1 MILIFYAF
9 SRELGRLKRRL
20 KERAPLAEP
29 ELRGFESRAAGR
41 RIVFVATGIGTERAA
56 QAARIALERFSA
68 PELVIGTGVVGALSA
83 GLSPGDIVLAERIV
97 SAPAAEGMRSEPAF
111 EVAGDALR
119 HCESVLR
126 EAGLDFARGGLL
138 TSRRVLA
145 NAYAKR
151 RAKEESG
158 AIAVDMESAA
168 LASEAARRGLKF
180 AVVRTVMD
188 ALEDE
193 VFGAE
198 LADEQGRVRPLA
210 ATGYLARN
218 PSAIMQLPRMMRNLS
233 RATRSLADAI
243 ETLGLAAPFPR

>member
-9 SRELGRLKRRL
+9 SRELGPLKRRL

-29 ELRGFESRAAGR
+29 GLRGFESRAGGR
-41 RIVFVATGIGTERAA
+41 RIVFVATGIGAERAGE
-56 QAARIALERFSA
+56 AARIAMGRFS

-83 GLSPGDIVLAERIV
+83 GLSPGDIVLAERIML
-97 SAPAAEGMRSEPAF
+97 SPEGEGAVQEPAI
-111 EVAGDALR
+111 AIAADTLR
-119 HCESVLR
+119 HCEHALKR
-126 EAGLDFARGGLL
+126 AGLDFARGGLL

-145 NAYAKR
+145 NAHAKL
-151 RAKEESG
+151 RAKEQTG

-168 LASEAARRGLKF
+168 LASEAMRRGIKF

-198 LADEQGRVRPLA
+198 LADGQGRVRPLA
-210 ATGYLARN
+210 AAGYLARN
-218 PSAIMQLPRMMRNLS
+218 PAAITQLPRMMRNLS

-243 ETLGLAAPFPR
+243 EAIGLAAPVAR

>member
-9 SRELGRLKRRL
+9 SRELAPLKRRL
-20 KERAPLAEP
+20 KERGPLAEP
-29 ELRGFESRAAGR
+29 GLRGFEARAGAR
-41 RIVFVATGIGTERAA
+41 RIVFIATGIGAERAA
-56 QAARIALERFSA
+56 EAARIALERFPA
-68 PELVIGTGVVGALSA
+68 PEFVIGTGVVGALSA
-83 GLSPGDIVLAERIV
+83 GLSPGDIVLADRIV
-97 SAPAAEGMRSEPAF
+97 TAPAAEWADEPCLEIARDTLAHC
-111 EVAGDALR
+111 EGALR
-119 HCESVLR
+119 Q
-126 EAGLDFARGGLL
+126 AGLDFARGGLL

-145 NAYAKR
+145 NVHTKR
-151 RAKEESG
+151 RAKGESG

-168 LASEAARRGLKF
+168 LASEAARRGLRF

-188 ALEDE
+188 ALGDE

-198 LADEQGRVRPLA
+198 LADEHGRVRPLA

-243 ETLGLAAPFPR
+243 EAIAVVAPATR